1 MEVARFLRA
10 VPLFADLSAEDLA
23 GLARLAVER
32 RYTKGTVIFFEND
45 PGDAL
50 YVVKAGHVKI
60 YRVAE
65 DGREKSLVLLGPG
78 EFFGE
83 LALLDSEPRSAVAE
97 TLSPTALIVLGRTGF
112 VNLVLERPQI
122 ALQALRVLSRRLR
135 QTDAQLMD
143 VIFQDVRSRVIRTLY
158 HLAEQHGV
166 DEPQGRRINLKLTHQ
181 EIANLAGTSRETVTR
196 TLAGLQDERRIAFDR
211 RYVVIKDFAGQSAR
225 ASRGA
230 VD

>member
-10 VPLFADLSAEDLA
+10 VPLFADLSADDLA

-32 RYTKGTVIFFEND
+32 RYRKGTVIFFEND

-50 YVVKAGHVKI
+50 YVVKVGHVKI

-97 TLSPTALIVLGRTGF
+97 ALSPTVLFVLGRTGF

-143 VIFQDVRSRVIRTLY
+143 VIFHDVRSRVIRTLY

-196 TLAGLQDERRIAFDR
+196 TLASLQDERRITFDR
-211 RYVVIKDFAGQSAR
+211 RYIVVKDFAAQSAR
-225 ASRGA
+225 SSQKTA
-230 VD
+230 D